1 MDDGSA
7 DPIED
12 SLKERI
18 KAGGITQVV
27 EKKAGAKP
35 TTATAATKT
44 TAATAVTKP
53 KEEKKTTEA
62 KPVAESKPK
71 EATASTAAAA
81 DKRR

>member
-35 TTATAATKT
+35 ATTAAATKT
-44 TAATAVTKP
+44 TATAVTKP

-71 EATASTAAAA
+71 EATASTAVAA